1 MYYLLYVHKKVKGGK
16 EVEILTKN
24 KYMKHTYVVK
34 ERIADCKS
42 VVAQEHECVIVN
54 AMAVDSISTQRNEI
68 IPECLSSLLNASRIW
83 RSGIRKRLNTRFHI
97 QNTV

>member
-1 MYYLLYVHKKVKGGK
+1 MCNYLLYVHKKVKGGK

-42 VVAQEHECVIVN
+42 ESECVIVN
-54 AMAVDSISTQRNEI
+54 AMTVDSISTQRNKI
-68 IPECLSSLLNASRIW
+68 FPECLSSLLNASRIW
-83 RSGIRKRLNTRFHI
+83 RSGDWKRLNTKFHVR
-97 QNTV
+97 NTV